1 LGRLSI
7 GSLLRGIAAWR
18 RTSGRTSVWVRL
30 GRGSISTVLLSIAR
44 LWGSTLAGRVRWLVI
59 ALSLAIGSWL
69 IVSRGRRLV
78 IVAGLL
84 AIVLAWVVTAVLARR
99 SRRGRTAGTTGT
111 ALALFVL
118 GIVRG
123 INGTEH
129 QFGAL
134 KWSASY
140 N

>member
-1 LGRLSI
+1 
-7 GSLLRGIAAWR
+7 
-18 RTSGRTSVWVRL
+18 
-30 GRGSISTVLLSIAR
+30 
-44 LWGSTLAGRVRWLVI
+44 LVV

-69 IVSRGRRLV
+69 IVSRGWRLI

-84 AIVLAWVVTAVLARR
+84 AIVLAWVVTSVLARR
-99 SRRGRTAGTTGT
+99 SRRGRTAGTTRTGCS
-111 ALALFVL
+111 LFVL

-134 KWSASY
+134 KMVSQLRQGLPGRTYPELASQM
-140 N
+140 NWGVGASHLILFDFEV